1 MITSFVS
8 NLKKMKPLGQWA
20 PDGSIKAGESDP
32 YEWGR
37 DLIKQDIARE
47 NRNEG
52 YAPMS
57 RGNIGRMGAR
67 MSEPDWVNSQPMNN
81 GRMNV
86 VYDQGPEMFQKQ
98 LNFQKDQAA
107 QAQKNLESKRAIE
120 ALAANDEFIDNRRK
134 FEAQVRQNERPNFNF
149 EQVAGGNIVGL
160 DPRTGKVMDTG
171 VSSGIMSD
179 ADKIKAQ
186 GAERHAEATQRGINS
201 WVAAREAA
209 QAKRDVAEEA
219 GNAKRDAERIQSQT
233 RMDLANSPENKLKDM
248 SARLAEM
255 AVRIPELA
263 GAVTWDEKGGARL
276 NDEADEQLRRQAA
289 AYLYG
294 DANVTKVGGVGSAGL
309 GGQLGAA
316 GLRGNAPID
325 SNATANPYAANTS
338 NTAPYQGGGGQV
350 MRKTQRNAKTG
361 ATRVVISRDGG
372 QTWQPE

>member
-160 DPRTGKVMDTG
+160 DPRTGKVMDTHNNFTV
-171 VSSGIMSD
+171 VS
-179 ADKIKAQ
+179 
-186 GAERHAEATQRGINS
+186 
-201 WVAAREAA
+201 
-209 QAKRDVAEEA
+209 RDFISQFC
-219 GNAKRDAERIQSQT
+219 GERI
-233 RMDLANSPENKLKDM
+233 R
-248 SARLAEM
+248 
-255 AVRIPELA
+255 
-263 GAVTWDEKGGARL
+263 VTH
-276 NDEADEQLRRQAA
+276 
-289 AYLYG
+289 
-294 DANVTKVGGVGSAGL
+294 
-309 GGQLGAA
+309 
-316 GLRGNAPID
+316 
-325 SNATANPYAANTS
+325 
-338 NTAPYQGGGGQV
+338 
-350 MRKTQRNAKTG
+350 
-361 ATRVVISRDGG
+361 
-372 QTWQPE
+372 